1 MSGWE
6 QWLVKVSWLGGLVP
20 VIWWVELALDSLK
33 GSAMKVVCFGMSM
46 GLVWFLEGFLP
57 MGRVVFLFC

>member
-1 MSGWE
+1 M
-6 QWLVKVSWLGGLVP
+6 P